1 MRWYVHGRQR
11 TFDALKPSLIMSP
24 QDSTSPPQKLRLLV
38 VDDHALVRAG
48 VKRVINRQHDM
59 EVVADAGDGEEAVR
73 LTQSLLPT
81 LVLVD
86 FSMPG
91 WNGVEVTREIKHIC
105 PQVKVIGVSRHR
117 EAGFAEAM
125 IQAGASGYVLKQ
137 SGSEELLRAVR
148 TVAGGSPYL
157 DRALDIPATP
167 PKDAGPLPCE
177 RDSFQRA
184 PDLTLN
190 EEQVLRLVAA
200 SHSRE
205 EIARELSLDGSTVMG
220 LKARAMQK
228 TGLSSRVDVVEYAR
242 ARGWLPS
249 PSA

>member
-1 MRWYVHGRQR
+1 
-11 TFDALKPSLIMSP
+11 MSP

-91 WNGVEVTREIKHIC
+91 WNGVEVTREIKHIF
-105 PQVKVIGVSRHR
+105 PQVKVIGVGRHR

-125 IQAGASGYVLKQ
+125 IQAG
-137 SGSEELLRAVR
+137 
-148 TVAGGSPYL
+148 
-157 DRALDIPATP
+157 
-167 PKDAGPLPCE
+167 
-177 RDSFQRA
+177 
-184 PDLTLN
+184 
-190 EEQVLRLVAA
+190 
-200 SHSRE
+200 
-205 EIARELSLDGSTVMG
+205 
-220 LKARAMQK
+220 
-228 TGLSSRVDVVEYAR
+228 
-242 ARGWLPS
+242 
-249 PSA
+249 